1 MADITVTAAKVAPVF
16 PEKAEIYSGVCAV
29 TVTAGQA
36 VYFNSDGK
44 LALSDGSAAGTAIS
58 AGIALEGG
66 GAGQVISVLKRGHV
80 YGFTVSSLDPHVDL
94 YISDTAGA
102 LGSDAGDATNDT
114 IIAQTW
120 PLSDSSY
127 TDVVYVD
134 A

>member
-1 MADITVTAAKVAPVF
+1 MADIVVTAAKVAPVF
-16 PEKAEIYSGVCAV
+16 PDNAEIYSGVCAV

-44 LALSDGSAAGTAIS
+44 LALSDGSAAGTAVC

-66 GAGQVISVLKRGHV
+66 GAGQAVSILKRGHV
-80 YGFTVSSLDPHVDL
+80 YGFTVSSLDPHNSL
-94 YISDTAGA
+94 WISDTAGA
-102 LGSDAGDATNDT
+102 LGSSADDATSDT
-114 IIAQTW
+114 IVGHTE